1 MTAELRA
8 VLVAAVV
15 LVGATAPGT
24 AAARTGAGT
33 GAAAGTGGATHR
45 LAPGDP
51 WPRLAEGDRVVLAPG
66 RYPGPWEIEV
76 PGVRIDADGAELAG
90 PPDGSA
96 LVLAAPGIEVH
107 GLRVRDGGRVA
118 DLYAPDAAVWLVGC
132 HGCRLEG
139 IDTAGTPGGL
149 RIEASRD
156 VTVANARLAGAADG
170 PGLTAYLADGL
181 RVEATRVTGWLDGIY
196 VERSDDVRIV
206 DATVAGAR
214 RYGLHAMFGRGLEV
228 VDTVVQGG
236 GVGSAVMYGRDALL
250 LRDRFEGH
258 VGPLAYGLLLQ
269 EMAGAVVRD
278 SEMVDNTVGMLVVS
292 APDVRLE
299 GNELRGS
306 GTGLLVR
313 RTPDAATSAV
323 RATGNRFFANVA
335 DVAVDDPDAAVTLV
349 GNGYDAASRLDR
361 DGDGV
366 SDAAYLP
373 TSSFALLSSRTP
385 DLSLFALSSG
395 VRLWEAAEAS
405 VPGLRMATLHDPAP
419 HLLPRASRRTDET
432 AGTLAAAALIAVA
445 LAGGAVLSGRP
456 GRPAARRGRPSAER
470 ARP

>member
-1 MTAELRA
+1 MTAQLRA

-15 LVGATAPGT
+15 LLGAPAAATGGT
-24 AAARTGAGT
+24 ATGAVS
-33 GAAAGTGGATHR
+33 AAADAATRR

-51 WPRLAEGDRVVLAPG
+51 WPRLAEGDRVVLSPG
-66 RYPGPWEIEV
+66 RYRGPWEIDV
-76 PGVRIDADGAELAG
+76 PGVRVDADGAELIG
-90 PPDGSA
+90 PDDGTA
-96 LVLAAPGIEVH
+96 LVLAAPGIEVR
-107 GLRVRDGGRVA
+107 GLRIRDAGRVA
-118 DLYAPDAAVWLVGC
+118 DLYAPDAAAWLIGC
-132 HGCRLEG
+132 HGCRLER

-149 RIEASRD
+149 RIEESRD
-156 VTVANARLAGAADG
+156 VTVADARLAGAADG

-181 RVEATRVTGWLDGIY
+181 RVDAARLTGWLDGIY

-206 DATVAGAR
+206 DTTVAGAR
-214 RYGLHAMFGRGLEV
+214 RYGLHVMFGQGLEV
-228 VDTVVQGG
+228 VDSVVRAG

-250 LRDRFEGH
+250 LRNRFEGH

-269 EMAGAVVRD
+269 EMAGAEVRD
-278 SEMVDNTVGMLVVS
+278 SEMIDNTVGVLVVS

-299 GNELRGS
+299 GNEMRGS

-323 RATGNRFFANVA
+323 RATRNRFLANVA
-335 DVAVDDPDAAVTLV
+335 DVAVDDPDASVTLV
-349 GNGYDAASRLDR
+349 GNAYDAASRLDR
-361 DGDGV
+361 DGDGI

-385 DLSLFALSSG
+385 DLSLFALSAG

-419 HLLPRASRRTDET
+419 HLLARSSRTAGGP

-445 LAGGAVLSGRP
+445 LVAGAALTGGTGAF
-456 GRPAARRGRPSAER
+456 AAGRGRPR
-470 ARP
+470 